1 MESGKHGKM
10 TYSTINGAM
19 ESVQELASD
28 STTSGIVFDQQ
39 DLRRSDPPWVWDGIL
54 LSRFWNSGLADL
66 GRFRRSGIWDVV
78 DMLAVHGIDAI
89 IRTHG
94 INKVV
99 EVF

>member
-1 MESGKHGKM
+1 M

-28 STTSGIVFDQQ
+28 STTSGIVFNQQ
-39 DLRRSDPPWVWDGIL
+39 DLGRSDPPWVWDSVL

-78 DMLAVHGIDAI
+78 DMFAVHGIDAVV
-89 IRTHG
+89 RADG

-99 EVF
+99 KVFQAH